1 MTLKHQK
8 DIRLIN
14 ICGAI
19 YDDDLLKNA
28 ITWYSTTH
36 MQQSKKVFL
45 HGNYAAVAIG
55 RDKIHIH
62 RLIGLYLIGVRRCNK
77 HFHHINGNKMDDRA
91 ENIACVEPRI
101 HLSRHNKGRKPSTN
115 AIRQTIEANRRRKGC
130 RTRPHRGDVT
140 PKQVYEMR
148 VEGLS
153 FNQISLHFRLDWGC
167 VKQRYEDFIHDNPEL
182 LKTE

>member
-1 MTLKHQK
+1 
-8 DIRLIN
+8 
-14 ICGAI
+14 
-19 YDDDLLKNA
+19 
-28 ITWYSTTH
+28 
-36 MQQSKKVFL
+36 
-45 HGNYAAVAIG
+45 
-55 RDKIHIH
+55 
-62 RLIGLYLIGVRRCNK
+62 
-77 HFHHINGNKMDDRA
+77 MDDRA